1 MRFDNTLNPFICNA
15 LFLYGNRALLFS
27 DPTVNK
33 ESSGLQL
40 KTSYISLHLNMET
53 FDKRVD
59 AYIEKS
65 ADFAKPI
72 LIHLREIIHQAS
84 PEITETIKW
93 NFPVFV
99 YKGTVCHFAS
109 FKQHCAFGFWK
120 GSLLPDPENI
130 LEDNRDSA
138 MSQFGRIT
146 SINDLPSNEIL
157 IQYIRNAVVLNET
170 GAKLPARKKTT
181 ATQVEVPAYFSEKLS
196 TNPLAQSSFESFS
209 SSHKKE
215 YLEWFA
221 EAKTEATRKKRVD
234 TALEWLSEGKSR
246 NWKYNR
252 KVNA

>member
-1 MRFDNTLNPFICNA
+1 
-15 LFLYGNRALLFS
+15 
-27 DPTVNK
+27 
-33 ESSGLQL
+33 
-40 KTSYISLHLNMET
+40 MEK

-65 ADFAKPI
+65 AEFAKPI
-72 LIHLREIIHQAS
+72 LNHLRELIHKAS
-84 PEITETIKW
+84 PEISETIKW
-93 NFPVFV
+93 SFPIFD

-120 GSLLPDPENI
+120 GSLLPDPANI

-146 SINDLPSNEIL
+146 SLADLPSDEIL

-170 GAKLPARKKTT
+170 GVKLPARKKTT
-181 ATQVEVPAYFSEKLS
+181 PADVEVPVYFSERLS
-196 TNPLAQSSFESFS
+196 KNALAQSAFEAFS
-209 SSHKKE
+209 NSHKRE
-215 YLEWFA
+215 YLEWLA
-221 EAKTEATRKKRVD
+221 EAKTEATRQKRME

-252 KVNA
+252 KVTS